1 MEHDGDLHG
10 HHLSAPTPAGARGAA
25 SAHGHHHDHAS
36 SGRRRLAVALAIVAG
51 VAIIEIIGAAV
62 TGSLALLGDAGH
74 MISDSLGLAI
84 ALAAAMIAGR
94 PATDQLTWGFRRAE
108 VLGALIN
115 GLLLA
120 GVAITVAI
128 EGIRRLIIPEAGD
141 VLAGP
146 MLIVALVGLLANVA
160 ALMVLRRGRD
170 HTINLRAAYLEV
182 LGDLLGSVAAIV
194 AAIVILLTGFAP
206 ADAIASLM
214 IAAMIVPRAVALL
227 RDVLRVLTEAVPHG
241 MTVAEIR
248 EHLVEVEGVI
258 DVHDVHV
265 WSITTGQPVFSAHVV
280 VEAAVFATGRAG
292 AVLDQLDDCLRDH
305 FDVDHSTIQLEP
317 AEHAAHERPRHR

>member
-1 MEHDGDLHG
+1 MEHDGDLHA
-10 HHLSAPTPAGARGAA
+10 HHLSPPTTASARG
-25 SAHGHHHDHAS
+25 SAHAHHHDHAS
-36 SGRRRLAVALAIVAG
+36 SGRRRLAIALAIVAS
-51 VAIIEIIGAAV
+51 VAIIEIVGAAF

-84 ALAAAMIAGR
+84 ALAAAVIAAR
-94 PATDQLTWGFRRAE
+94 PATDRLTWGFRRAE

-120 GVAITVAI
+120 GVAITIAI
-128 EGIRRLIIPEAGD
+128 EGIRRLIIRADVD

-146 MLIVALVGLLANVA
+146 MLVVAVVGLLANVA

-182 LGDLLGSVAAIV
+182 LGDLLGSVAAII
-194 AAIVILLTGFAP
+194 AAVVIVLTGFEQ
-206 ADAIASLM
+206 ADAIASLA
-214 IAAMIVPRAVALL
+214 IAAMIVPRAIALL
-227 RDVLRVLTEAVPHG
+227 RDVLHVLTEGAPKG
-241 MTVAEIR
+241 MKVADIR
-248 EHLVEVEGVI
+248 EHLGQVDGVI

-317 AEHAAHERPRHR
+317 AEHAAHERPGHR